1 MGCSSSQ
8 LPEAPD
14 AVGPARTLLT
24 SPSKEKI
31 VTEDEKKALEGALNH
46 RRLQIWVLRAELLRS
61 FESFGKMDPFV
72 VVEHVTSSGHVW
84 EFARTRTDWGGHMKP
99 NFNHLCRSL
108 EVDGDD
114 VIRFR
119 LLEKNFGDLGK
130 PTFCGEASVP
140 VRVLL
145 RSDVQSSAEQVEPCK
160 LKLLRNDE
168 ETGVLIVQVGLE
180 EQSTEAAFTRSS
192 AKKFEMPTRVP
203 GRSSLWALTLKEAPI
218 GSSRQ
223 CWIGKDLNRAHPEV
237 AFYEEVRRLRFDP
250 GAFEPLLEYILEY
263 DGVLEC
269 HVEGQKPSEA
279 PKQFLVIENPG
290 VRDLCGS
297 TFRRVE
303 LKLGHGV
310 PGSIGTSRLQALKQ
324 SLFEGP
330 GKGAAEGF
338 RLERFQGSPA
348 SLDSADP
355 LLDIG
360 TDAMKGEM
368 VRQKVR
374 KAMLQRMPA
383 PDVIMY
389 FVDMQTIGTA
399 PGDSAVMAQLL
410 LAQMASKLAGLA
422 VACRR
427 APAPQLWLGTSL
439 AVTLDTGAAVAPPE
453 VKVKLFGWGQAA
465 FTRVEQH
472 QALPPSERRERSNKW
487 REFISSIDKVAWEA
501 SRAYLHRFGNH
512 KGWKEVKFVVA
523 DFDAISSHDFI
534 GQASLHLDESTPLE
548 GEQSLQLVDRS
559 GNPVIGK
566 NGLPATLT
574 CSVALHHLKKVRLR
588 GIWQV
593 QIHRAVNLPSRDL
606 SGTSDAW
613 VSLYATGGEASE
625 FCFQQRSSVVPRNL
639 NPEWNE
645 SFDLPLAQPGTLLA
659 DWLEIAAPSLGD
671 AVIKSGEKLLPCS
684 AGSGFVSCST
694 TSKEE
699 KAALGVWCTALA
711 HAADRASRH
720 IGSPTGRPKPVLP
733 VELLVEPVLTAASAR
748 PERSNEGWWSAW
760 NPFSWGACG

>member
-1 MGCSSSQ
+1 MAADRADAAPLAAGTMRGEARKQPGQSGLVASEEHATARHRAVLRIDPFRLQNDYVAYSIDILIDPCRDLIRSGGRGSACCSFSGVAGCQHHPDVEAGQDLQVAYMQNAHIASCRGTEFEYDPNCGTYLEVHRPGQKAVLSDVRIDSTTTVTWTDLGAGVEQPYITSAGYQTRFLATHRLCRGEYEVWWVVRTRSGPYAPRRCPGDVRSKRCSSVVHASC
-8 LPEAPD
+8 LP
-14 AVGPARTLLT
+14 
-24 SPSKEKI
+24 SP
-31 VTEDEKKALEGALNH
+31 
-46 RRLQIWVLRAELLRS
+46 Q
-61 FESFGKMDPFV
+61 
-72 VVEHVTSSGHVW
+72 
-84 EFARTRTDWGGHMKP
+84 
-99 NFNHLCRSL
+99 
-108 EVDGDD
+108 
-114 VIRFR
+114 
-119 LLEKNFGDLGK
+119 
-130 PTFCGEASVP
+130 
-140 VRVLL
+140 
-145 RSDVQSSAEQVEPCK
+145 
-160 LKLLRNDE
+160 
-168 ETGVLIVQVGLE
+168 
-180 EQSTEAAFTRSS
+180 
-192 AKKFEMPTRVP
+192 
-203 GRSSLWALTLKEAPI
+203 
-218 GSSRQ
+218 
-223 CWIGKDLNRAHPEV
+223 
-237 AFYEEVRRLRFDP
+237 
-250 GAFEPLLEYILEY
+250 
-263 DGVLEC
+263 
-269 HVEGQKPSEA
+269 
-279 PKQFLVIENPG
+279 
-290 VRDLCGS
+290 
-297 TFRRVE
+297 
-303 LKLGHGV
+303 
-310 PGSIGTSRLQALKQ
+310 
-324 SLFEGP
+324 GP

-534 GQASLHLDESTPLE
+534 GQDGANRPRATHLSQASLHLDESTPLE

-574 CSVALHHLKKVRLR
+574 CSVRLR

-671 AVIKSGEKLLPCS
+671 AVIKSDGGGRGVDGRSLVKQHRGDVLQQERGHTHLDVVSVPSVIANDTVPEILGAHGTPNVRPNIAWCRFGREPRGVRRPTPNVPRG